1 MVEVHRVISIR
12 FGQSSRKTV
21 GAKKGT
27 LAESV
32 RMRAAWLGL
41 TNKICP
47 TVVFAESYR
56 IRKRGKLWRFSIA
69 AVFSA

>member
-12 FGQSSRKTV
+12 FGQGSRRPSNR
-21 GAKKGT
+21 GKGR
-27 LAESV
+27 LPKACVFEDV
-32 RMRAAWLGL
+32 PLGL

-56 IRKRGKLWRFSIA
+56 VLLRRRIFMG
-69 AVFSA
+69 VFR

>member
-12 FGQSSRKTV
+12 FGQGSRKAV
-21 GAKKGT
+21 AAEKGA

-32 RMRAAWLGL
+32 RGRAALLGL
-41 TNKICP
+41 ANKICP

-56 IRKRGKLWRFSIA
+56 DF
-69 AVFSA
+69 

>member
-47 TVVFAESYR
+47 TVVFAECYR
-56 IRKRGKLWRFSIA
+56 VLLRRRIFMG
-69 AVFSA
+69 VFR